1 MAVTSVLWGHAA
13 VGGIWS
19 LIMFL
24 PSKCAAGRPWLG
36 KPHGLIDPG
45 VGCRLIREADG
56 RLDEAA
62 DHDNGNVEADSVGR
76 WGNSISCHAHYMA
89 TRSHDTSPQG
99 EWAGRTRPGQG
110 VMRIAPQLA
119 VRWAL
124 GEGADRGDPRGLDR
138 RSFDAA
144 GGRSGAGEI
153 SWTNP
158 GRGSKSV
165 SGLMN
170 TASEFVDKE

>member
-1 MAVTSVLWGHAA
+1 MARIA
-13 VGGIWS
+13 IWV
-19 LIMFL
+19 IIRRHVWEE
-24 PSKCAAGRPWLG
+24 GY
-36 KPHGLIDPG
+36 DPD
-45 VGCRLIREADG
+45 VGCRLTHEAEG

-62 DHDNGNVEADSVGR
+62 DPHNGNVEADSVGR
-76 WGNSISCHAHYMA
+76 WGNSIKLPCPLHGHQEPRYI
-89 TRSHDTSPQG
+89 HPKG
-99 EWAGRTRPGQG
+99 NGAGRTRPGQG

-124 GEGADRGDPRGLDR
+124 GEGADRGDPRGSDR

-158 GRGSKSV
+158 GRGSKLV
-165 SGLMN
+165 SGSMN